1 MGLGFSRVLM
11 LNSTIV
17 FLKSYTFW
25 GLNFTTSMIDTE
37 MIIINVSLNV
47 DYVAKS
53 NQLIFKMDERFLG
66 NLWYPKNSRGSCHV
80 KSFIL

>member
-17 FLKSYTFW
+17 FVKSYTFW
-25 GLNFTTSMIDTE
+25 GLNFTTSMIDTK
-37 MIIINVSLNV
+37 MIIINVSLYV
-47 DYVAKS
+47 EYVAKS
-53 NQLIFKMDERFLG
+53 NQLISKWMNDILG